1 MDHDQEKLLL
11 ARVAQL
17 EKENT
22 RLREF
27 NELLQAQ
34 RKEYLDVICGP
45 VNEADLPTEEEM
57 IEIMKTCVPLEV
69 VYRDLGI
76 PYGGGTK

>member
-11 ARVAQL
+11 ARIAQL

-45 VNEADLPTEEEM
+45 FNEKDLPTEEEM
-57 IEIMKTCVPLEV
+57 IEMMKTRVPLADL
-69 VYRDLGI
+69 YRELGI
-76 PYGGGTK
+76 PFGGATT